1 MLFFSRRWLCPGAI
15 SWTLWWKCWISG
27 KDIWCNSCPFKLSS
41 LYSFWWFICECKF
54 DHSSQLSQW
63 NLPLWH
69 RRGTKKKSES
79 PTGIEPMTSQTPG
92 KFSIHWATWGCGTT
106 KKFESLTGIKP
117 MTSWTLAGRSIYWTT
132 WTHEEQ
138 GHFSESPWVHVA

>member
-69 RRGTKKKSES
+69 RRGTKKKIWV
-79 PTGIEPMTSQTPG
+79 PDRNRTHDLPNTGQVLYPLSYMRLWDNEKIWVPDGNQT
-92 KFSIHWATWGCGTT
+92 HDLLNTGCALSTELRELM
-106 KKFESLTGIKP
+106 KSKVIFPSL
-117 MTSWTLAGRSIYWTT
+117 
-132 WTHEEQ
+132 HE
-138 GHFSESPWVHVA
+138 FM